1 MAQFSRI
8 YNYSFKKKIF
18 FFTSSLYSFSNPHP
32 VSSSPPW
39 DPIHPCAAVRPSN
52 ENAAF
57 PRTLTLAAGAKRV
70 VSWRWKR
77 HVASIHRETVHHLN
91 VSWIATRDIFL
102 LFLLLRFGT
111 VDQARE
117 WIRERY
123 KFIYLFSIDRR
134 KSERSFQTKYSFFF
148 YTRHALRPP
157 LLIEF
162 PSFRHSRLSLNW
174 RNDRRN
180 EVEVVVASNIPP
192 VRSYLLTDWSS
203 DGYVTRILQ
212 GSGHYERHERF
223 FNFSIPAT
231 LSSSSLT

>member
-91 VSWIATRDIFL
+91 VRGSRPEIYFFFSFFSALGRSIKLEDEYESDTNL
-102 LFLLLRFGT
+102 
-111 VDQARE
+111 
-117 WIRERY
+117 
-123 KFIYLFSIDRR
+123 FIYFRSIEEKASDLFKRNIRFSFTRGTRYVRR
-134 KSERSFQTKYSFFF
+134 C
-148 YTRHALRPP
+148 
-157 LLIEF
+157 
-162 PSFRHSRLSLNW
+162 
-174 RNDRRN
+174 
-180 EVEVVVASNIPP
+180 
-192 VRSYLLTDWSS
+192 
-203 DGYVTRILQ
+203 
-212 GSGHYERHERF
+212 
-223 FNFSIPAT
+223 
-231 LSSSSLT
+231 